1 MDKTKKILGTNTM
14 SFLLAQ
20 YNYKVNKPIVP
31 TLIHDD
37 TTRLIVIVLGIL
49 ICGLISYK
57 IMKSFNNV

>member
-1 MDKTKKILGTNTM
+1 M

-37 TTRLIVIVLGIL
+37 TTRLIVIIA
-49 ICGLISYK
+49 GLIGISFILYK
-57 IMKSFNNV
+57 LVKHYGCP

>member
-1 MDKTKKILGTNTM
+1 MEKIPKIHRTSTM

-37 TTRLIVIVLGIL
+37 NTRLIVIAVGLVIVFTIL
-49 ICGLISYK
+49 YK
-57 IMKSFNNV
+57 LVKHYGCP

>member
-1 MDKTKKILGTNTM
+1 MDKIQKILGASIM

-37 TTRLIVIVLGIL
+37 TTRLIVIIA
-49 ICGLISYK
+49 GLIGISFILYK
-57 IMKSFNNV
+57 LVKHYGCP

>member
-1 MDKTKKILGTNTM
+1 VDKIQKILGASIM

-37 TTRLIVIVLGIL
+37 NTRLIVIAVGLVVVFSIL
-49 ICGLISYK
+49 YK
-57 IMKSFNNV
+57 LLKYYAIM

>member
-1 MDKTKKILGTNTM
+1 M
-14 SFLLAQ
+14 SFLLLQ

-57 IMKSFNNV
+57 FMKNFNGI

>member
-1 MDKTKKILGTNTM
+1 M

-37 TTRLIVIVLGIL
+37 NTRLIVIAVGLVIVFTIL
-49 ICGLISYK
+49 YK
-57 IMKSFNNV
+57 LVKHYGRL

>member
-1 MDKTKKILGTNTM
+1 M
-14 SFLLAQ
+14 SFLLLQ

-37 TTRLIVIVLGIL
+37 TTRMIVIVLGIL

-57 IMKSFNNV
+57 FMRNFNDI